1 MKTCRGCA
9 ETKPLDGFYRHPQMG
24 DGYLNFCK
32 LCVIARVK
40 KYTDD
45 HHGEVLE
52 KYRARYYAKDMTEQQ
67 KLARREAGRRH
78 LERNKDKARQWS
90 ASNPK
95 KRKAH
100 IIVGNAIRDG
110 LLIPK
115 PCERCSY
122 GIGVQAHHEDY
133 SKPLDV
139 TWLCRP
145 CHGMRHREINED
157 RRHRA
162 A

>member
-1 MKTCRGCA
+1 MKTCRTCA
-9 ETKPLDGFYRHPQMG
+9 ETKPLDDFYSHPKMA
-24 DGYLNFCK
+24 DGHLNFCK

-45 HHGEVLE
+45 HHEEVIE
-52 KYRARYYAKDMTEQQ
+52 KYRARYYAKGRTEDR
-67 KLARREAGRRH
+67 KLACREATRRYIKRKKEAGIH
-78 LERNKDKARQWS
+78 LS
-90 ASNPK
+90 SSNPEN
-95 KRKAH
+95 RAAR

-110 LLIPK
+110 KLTPQA
-115 PCERCSY
+115 CERCSY

-139 TWLCRP
+139 TWLCKP

-157 RRHRA
+157 RRRRA